1 MRKFI
6 LLVMVLTLIIIST
19 SIPCAD
25 TPMSEAPTEETE
37 VQPTKILPT
46 EVVIPEPSEI
56 PTEVVNPWTDEE
68 VIVLAQMLYGEC
80 RGVKSITEQAACVWC
95 VLNRC
100 DTYGQS
106 VIEVVT
112 APRQFH
118 GYDPNNPVWDN
129 LVALSEDVLSRWHRE
144 KNGEESVGRVLPA
157 DYLWFTGDGWRNHF
171 RNEYKGGEV
180 WDWSLPSPY
189 ES

>member
-6 LLVMVLTLIIIST
+6 LLVMVLMLILANSRN
-19 SIPCAD
+19 SGADIPV
-25 TPMSEAPTEETE
+25 PEAPTENTT
-37 VQPTKILPT
+37 VFPT
-46 EVVIPEPSEI
+46 EVVIPEI
-56 PTEVVNPWTDEE
+56 TTEVVNPWTDEE
-68 VIVLAQMLYGEC
+68 VTILAQMLYGEC
-80 RGVKSITEQAACVWC
+80 RGVKSKTEQAACVWC

-100 DTYGQS
+100 DAYGES

-112 APRQFH
+112 APKQFQ
-118 GYDPNNPVWDN
+118 GYDPDHPVWDE
-129 LVALSEDVLSRWHRE
+129 LVALSEDVLSRWYRE
-144 KNGEESVGRVLPA
+144 KDGEESVGRVLPA
-157 DYLWFTGDGWRNHF
+157 DYLWFTGDGQRNHF